1 MKTRNS
7 IRAEINALYNERIIG
22 WLSDSVKSK
31 KNFEAVRIYLG
42 APTRDED
49 VLNNKDEFVRFCNDW
64 HKELNGT
71 PPNDL
76 PMQQAQRQ

>member
-42 APTRDED
+42 APTLSIR
-49 VLNNKDEFVRFCNDW
+49 
-64 HKELNGT
+64 
-71 PPNDL
+71 
-76 PMQQAQRQ
+76 

>member
-64 HKELNGT
+64 HKELNAGKVDFLDKT
-71 PPNDL
+71 YPDL
-76 PMQQAQRQ
+76 